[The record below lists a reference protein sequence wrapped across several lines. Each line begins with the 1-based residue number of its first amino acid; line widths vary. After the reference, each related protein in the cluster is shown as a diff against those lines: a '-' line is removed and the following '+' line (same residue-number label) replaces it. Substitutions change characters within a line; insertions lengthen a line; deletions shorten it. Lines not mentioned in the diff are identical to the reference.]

1 MTIVALIT
9 KGDLRLR
16 ARIADISRRD
26 CWQYP
31 MFLPQFLSKT
41 YMLVTIGGKNLQLD
55 YLDSTRPR

>member
-1 MTIVALIT
+1 MTIVALMT

-41 YMLVTIGGKNLQLD
+41 YILVTMVART
-55 YLDSTRPR
+55 YS